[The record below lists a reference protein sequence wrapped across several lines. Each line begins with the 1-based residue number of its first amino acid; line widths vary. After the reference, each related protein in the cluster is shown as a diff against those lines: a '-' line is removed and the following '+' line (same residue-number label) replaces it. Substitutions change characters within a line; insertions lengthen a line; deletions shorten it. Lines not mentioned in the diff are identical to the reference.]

1 LKALSLIAL
10 RRLVHAFL
18 VVMGVSVV
26 VFIVTH
32 LIGDPVHLMLPL
44 DASQTQYAALSHQ
57 LGLDQSLGRQ
67 FVDYF
72 GEIFRGD
79 FGKSYWQSEPALRIA
94 FDHVLPTVE
103 LGAAAIVLSAIFG
116 IVAGFVAAVHA
127 GGVVDRVVGA
137 ISMLGVSIASFWLAL
152 VLIMLFAVRLHW
164 FPTSGIGLRNIV
176 LPAVAAA
183 SSPFGRLTQV
193 ARAAMVDELGQPY
206 VRAARAKGLSTAR
219 VVALHASRN
228 ALIPVVTLAAFEFA
242 AIVGAGL
249 VLVETIFNW
258 PGIGY
263 LTYQAL
269 SHRDFPLIQACVSV
283 IAIIVVV
290 TNLLV
295 DALYGIIDP
304 RTRIAA

>member
-1 LKALSLIAL
+1 MKTLSLIAL

-18 VVMGVSVV
+18 VVLGVSVV

-32 LIGDPVHLMLPL
+32 LIGDPVNLMLPL
-44 DASQTQYAALSHQ
+44 DATHEQYVALSHQ

-72 GEIFRGD
+72 ENVFRGD
-79 FGKSYWQSEPALRIA
+79 FGTSFWQSRPALRVA
-94 FDHVLPTVE
+94 VDHVLPTVE
-103 LGAAAIVLSAIFG
+103 LGAAAIVLGALFG
-116 IVAGFVAAVHA
+116 ILAGFVSAVNA
-127 GGVVDRVVGA
+127 GGIVDRLVGA

-152 VLIMLFAVRLHW
+152 VLIMLFAVRFHW
-164 FPTSGIGLRNIV
+164 FPTSGLGLRNIV

-183 SSPFGRLTQV
+183 AHPFGRLTQV
-193 ARAAMVDELGQPY
+193 ARAAMLDELGQPY

-242 AIVGAGL
+242 SIVGAGL
-249 VLVETIFNW
+249 ILIETIFNW

-263 LTYQAL
+263 LTYEAL
-269 SHRDFPLIQACVSV
+269 NHRDFPLIQACIIV
-283 IAIIVVV
+283 IAIVVV
-290 TNLLV
+290 LTNLLV

-304 RTRIAA
+304 RTRVA